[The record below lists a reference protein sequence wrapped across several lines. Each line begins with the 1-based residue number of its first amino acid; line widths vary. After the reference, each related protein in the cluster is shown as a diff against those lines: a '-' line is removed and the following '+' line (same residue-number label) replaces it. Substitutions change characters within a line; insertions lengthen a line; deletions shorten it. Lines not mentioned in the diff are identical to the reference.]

1 MYNHPKTMSDTQ
13 PVVKQKLKIRGHL
26 KQVSDAASIAVQIAD
41 LVRSWLGSNLES
53 ARGDLELLT
62 EVCRILE
69 VTCAAIRGRKF
80 DKKEI
85 ALLVLQDLFPD
96 SSKEELLAASAAVD
110 FLVLYKVFA
119 KKGLVSRLVKAVR
132 VFF

>member
-1 MYNHPKTMSDTQ
+1 MSDSI
-13 PVVKQKLKIRGHL
+13 PKVSQKLKIRGVL
-26 KQVSDAASIAVQIAD
+26 KSVSDSASIASQLAD
-41 LVRSWLGSNLES
+41 LIKAWLGPNLES

-62 EVCRILE
+62 EVCRKLE
-69 VTCAAIRGRKF
+69 ETCATVRGRKF

-96 SSKEELLAASAAVD
+96 ISKEELMAASAAVD
-110 FLVLYKVFA
+110 FLCLYKVFK
-119 KKGLVSRLVKAVR
+119 KKGLVSRLFKVVR